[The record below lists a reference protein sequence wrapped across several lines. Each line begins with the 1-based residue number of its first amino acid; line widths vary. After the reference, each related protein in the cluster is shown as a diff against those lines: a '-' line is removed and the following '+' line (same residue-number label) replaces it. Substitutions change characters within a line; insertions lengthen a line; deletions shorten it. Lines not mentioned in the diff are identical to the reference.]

1 MKIYLSVAAI
11 LTASLAI
18 PKLATAHGGGSGIGG
33 GAHIGGGGMHFSTP
47 PAMVHFSAPAP
58 AAHFASPAAATH
70 FSAPPAAGQ
79 FAAQERNGAVPEQRD
94 DRSRHH
100 WDRNG
105 YRGEFWGGNWPS
117 YYGDSSYGGSDYSTP
132 DYTGSDSAVVAV
144 QKALAREGYYH
155 GPIDGTL
162 DLITQDAIAKYD
174 RDRHLPVAHTINQAL
189 LSSLRIG

>member
-1 MKIYLSVAAI
+1 
-11 LTASLAI
+11 
-18 PKLATAHGGGSGIGG
+18 
-33 GAHIGGGGMHFSTP
+33 MHFSAP

-58 AAHFASPAAATH
+58 AAHFSAPAAATH
-70 FSAPPAAGQ
+70 FSAPLAAGQ
-79 FAAQERNGAVPEQRD
+79 FAAPETNGAVPERHD
-94 DRSRHH
+94 DRGRHDRD

-105 YRGEFWGGNWPS
+105 YRGEFWGGDWPS
-117 YYGDSSYGGSDYSTP
+117 YYGDSGYWGADYSTP
-132 DYTGSDSAVVAV
+132 YYTASDSAVVAV

-174 RDRHLPVAHTINQAL
+174 RDRHLPVAHIINQAL